1 MLCLRQE
8 RSSHQMEGVSKVGMN
23 LDSQVT
29 ALKIDGQLDSMTL
42 SGEMGSYVLM
52 GFHVTWFYKTRRVG
66 L

>member
-52 GFHVTWFYKTRRVG
+52 
-66 L
+66 